1 MIDVRNNYKGKYT
14 HTGTL
19 CPLGCLDEDTQQHLL
34 VCEELVETNSLVS
47 EVPVYE
53 HLFGDNLEIKLNIS
67 RILKSQFKKRKRMLS

>member
-47 EVPVYE
+47 EAPVYE
-53 HLFGDNLEIKLNIS
+53 HLFGDILENRLYIS
-67 RILKSQFKKRKRMLS
+67 RILKRQLFI